1 MDHPASL
8 PIRFVLVETRHPGNL
23 GAAARA
29 MHTMGLHDL
38 ALVAPDRFPDAEAT
52 ALASGADDLLTHAR
66 VEASVAAA
74 VADCALVLATT
85 ARRRTQYYWPALT
98 AREAGL
104 QAVAAAARGR
114 VAVLFGSERT
124 GLSNADLE
132 LCQALVHIPTASGS
146 AALNLAQAVQ
156 VLAYEIHVAS
166 TAPRPAVPRATP
178 RPPAAEFARLIEHLG
193 AVLEDINFTDRLGG
207 AHLRRRLTRIFAR
220 AELDQLEVNILRGIL
235 TAVQAKRH
243 RAGS

>member
-1 MDHPASL
+1 MDRPASL

-29 MHTMGLHDL
+29 MQTMGLTDL
-38 ALVAPDRFPDAEAT
+38 VLVAPERFPDAEAT
-52 ALASGADDLLTHAR
+52 ALASGADELLVRAR
-66 VEASVAAA
+66 VETTVAAA
-74 VADCALVLATT
+74 VADCVMVLGTT
-85 ARRRTQYYWPALT
+85 ARRRAQYYWPSLS
-98 AREAGL
+98 ARDAGMR
-104 QAVAAAARGR
+104 AVAAAARGTM
-114 VAVLFGSERT
+114 AILFGSERT

-132 LCQALVHIPTASGS
+132 LCQALVHIPTANGS

-156 VLAYEIHVAS
+156 VMAYEIHVAS
-166 TAPRPAVPRATP
+166 AAPVANERATP
-178 RPPAAEFARLIEHLG
+178 RPPAAEFARLIDHLG
-193 AVLEDINFTDRLGG
+193 VVLEDINFTDRLGG

-220 AELDQLEVNILRGIL
+220 ADLDQLEVNILRGLL

>member
-1 MDHPASL
+1 MDRPASL

-29 MHTMGLHDL
+29 MQTMGLTDL
-38 ALVAPDRFPDAEAT
+38 VLVAPERFPDAEAT
-52 ALASGADDLLTHAR
+52 ALASGADELLVRAR
-66 VEASVAAA
+66 VETTVAAA
-74 VADCALVLATT
+74 VADCVMVLGTT
-85 ARRRTQYYWPALT
+85 ARRRAQYYWPSLS
-98 AREAGL
+98 ARDAGMR
-104 QAVAAAARGR
+104 AVAAAARGT
-114 VAVLFGSERT
+114 VAILFGSERT

-156 VLAYEIHVAS
+156 VMAYEIHVAGS
-166 TAPRPAVPRATP
+166 APVANGRSTP
-178 RPPAAEFARLIEHLG
+178 RPPAAEFARLIDHLG
-193 AVLEDINFTDRLGG
+193 AVLEDIDFTDRLGG

-220 AELDQLEVNILRGIL
+220 ADLDQLEVNILRGLL

>member
-1 MDHPASL
+1 MDRPPPL

-23 GAAARA
+23 GATARA
-29 MHTMGLHDL
+29 MQTMGLSEL
-38 ALVAPDRFPDAEAT
+38 TLVSPERFPDAEAT
-52 ALASGADDLLTHAR
+52 ALASGADDLLTRAR
-66 VEASVAAA
+66 VAADVPSA
-74 VADCALVLATT
+74 VADCVLVLGTT

-98 AREAGL
+98 AREAGV
-104 QAVAAAARGR
+104 QAVAAAARGT
-114 VAVLFGSERT
+114 VAILFGSERT
-124 GLSNADLE
+124 GLSNTDLE

-156 VLAYEIHVAS
+156 VMAYEIHVAS
-166 TAPRPAVPRATP
+166 TAPGSPVPRPTP

-193 AVLEDINFTDRLGG
+193 AVLEDIDFTDRLGG

-220 AELDQLEVNILRGIL
+220 ADLDQLEVNILRGIL